1 MMGIRLRILS
11 WWTPE
16 WLLKKGLDELASSTI
31 QGLGD
36 LLCEN
41 SSLKNENHHKQVIL
55 NGNLDEKRKLMARA
69 HNKLVESLIENVGK
83 DEAISQGR
91 QVMFQK
97 GLLLGQR
104 FRKILGVGNHLN
116 DLINAARIL
125 YSALGIDFQVE
136 ENKRGEITMVV
147 NHCSLARDYN
157 PPTCQ
162 ILSAADEGVV
172 QGLNPNI
179 KMEFTQKI
187 TEGCSHCLASIKL
200 DEKELTS

>member
-1 MMGIRLRILS
+1 MMGLRLRILS
-11 WWTPE
+11 RWTPE

-31 QGLGD
+31 QGLGE
-36 LLCEN
+36 LLNEH
-41 SSLKNENHHKQVIL
+41 SPHKNYEKQKDYQKQVTL

-69 HNKLVESLIENVGK
+69 HNELVESLIKNMGK
-83 DEAISQGR
+83 DEALSQGR

-136 ENKRGEITMVV
+136 EDERGEITMVV

-157 PPTCQ
+157 LQTCH

-179 KMEFTQKI
+179 KMDFTQRI
-187 TEGCSHCLASIKL
+187 TEGCSNCLASIKVG
-200 DEKELTS
+200 

>member
-1 MMGIRLRILS
+1 MGIRLRILS

-31 QGLGD
+31 HGLGE

-41 SSLKNENHHKQVIL
+41 SSPENNENYHKQVIL

-200 DEKELTS
+200 DELKN

>member
-1 MMGIRLRILS
+1 MRNIYYYSKISTLMSANRLFYSISRI
-11 WWTPE
+11 PF
-16 WLLKKGLDELASSTI
+16 LKKLEVS
-31 QGLGD
+31 QFYNN
-36 LLCEN
+36 EK
-41 SSLKNENHHKQVIL
+41 LKNYPKQIIL
-55 NGNLDEKRKLMARA
+55 NGNLNEKRKLMAHA

-91 QVMFQK
+91 PVMFQK

-172 QGLNPNI
+172 QGLNPNLSMSFNKRI
-179 KMEFTQKI
+179 AA
-187 TEGCSHCLASIKL
+187 GSSCCLAPI
-200 DEKELTS
+200 TGVGGMM

>member
-1 MMGIRLRILS
+1 MGIRLRILS